1 MDKLSSSLTAACKL
15 EEWPAVARVHMLE
28 LLEMRSMA
36 WAPSE
41 SVTQYYRQKLQQIE
55 ARSLAPQPRTA
66 PVQLNCEA
74 KEFNPSRLRQSRSV
88 DNTGASAKEELS
100 KPQPG
105 MTTGMP
111 SKTAKKEIMAEKRD
125 VKEFSQIVQIRDE
138 TITITG
144 KSLDLVKT
152 AKIVLN
158 EFFNVI
164 PTEERRDERSS
175 SRPPTIEAVESED
188 EEPGIELV
196 QPSISYNKQELMAMA
211 RSHFCRETPTTWT
224 EIAKETPAVVRGQK
238 GPGPP

>member
-1 MDKLSSSLTAACKL
+1 
-15 EEWPAVARVHMLE
+15 MLE

-55 ARSLAPQPRTA
+55 ARSLVQQPRTA

-88 DNTGASAKEELS
+88 DTTGASVKEELS

-105 MTTGMP
+105 MTIGMS
-111 SKTAKKEIMAEKRD
+111 SKTAKNEIMTEKGD
-125 VKEFSQIVQIRDE
+125 VKEFSQTVQIRDE

-175 SRPPTIEAVESED
+175 SRPPTIETVESEED
-188 EEPGIELV
+188 EEPGIELI
-196 QPSISYNKQELMAMA
+196 QPSISYNK
-211 RSHFCRETPTTWT
+211 
-224 EIAKETPAVVRGQK
+224 
-238 GPGPP
+238 

>member
-41 SVTQYYRQKLQQIE
+41 SVTQYYRQK
-55 ARSLAPQPRTA
+55 
-66 PVQLNCEA
+66 
-74 KEFNPSRLRQSRSV
+74 
-88 DNTGASAKEELS
+88 
-100 KPQPG
+100 
-105 MTTGMP
+105 
-111 SKTAKKEIMAEKRD
+111 
-125 VKEFSQIVQIRDE
+125 EFSQTVQIRDE

-144 KSLDLVKT
+144 KSLDLDKT

-211 RSHFCRETPTTWT
+211 RSPFCRETPTSWT
-224 EIAKETPAVVRGQK
+224 EIAKETPGVVRGQK
-238 GPGPP
+238 RSGPTSKLAELINRNHELACKIEEAHMSTGNSRCTFYMFI